1 MPDALSEVT
10 ATDHGAYR
18 GCKTVAILKAMP
30 VRWLVWSV
38 ALVAG
43 VVGGIGIAI
52 ARQAPTGGPQGIPA
66 AESIPNPRLD
76 PGTRLNAAAPGFTLT
91 DQFGRTA
98 SLSSFRGK
106 VVVLSFND
114 PECTTICP
122 LTTTAMVEAKKLL
135 GPAARDVQL
144 LGVSANPLATQ
155 VKWVHAYSQAHG
167 MLHQWLFLTGSLR
180 RLKRVWSA
188 YGIDAAVVQGAI
200 DHTPATYVIDPRGRE
215 TGLFISQM
223 SYSSVPQLAQV
234 IARGIADDLP
244 GHPRLRHTM
253 SLAPIPLIGPRQRA
267 TLPKASGGGTV
278 QLGPGHGPRL
288 LLFFDTWESELSNL
302 SSDLLGLNRYA
313 GRESVPPLVAVDEAD
328 VEPSARALPNFLR
341 RIPALS
347 YPVAIDAT
355 GRVADGYGVQDSPW
369 LTLVSGSGE
378 ILWRYDVAVDG
389 WPSTTSLLS
398 RVRAALAHARG

>member
-1 MPDALSEVT
+1 M
-10 ATDHGAYR
+10 YR
-18 GCKTVAILKAMP
+18 GRHTVAILKAMP

-43 VVGGIGIAI
+43 IAGGIGIAI
-52 ARQAPTGGPQGIPA
+52 ARQAPAAGPQGIPA
-66 AESIPNPRLD
+66 AQSMPNPRLD
-76 PGTRLNAAAPGFTLT
+76 PGTPLNAVAPGFTLT
-91 DQFGRTA
+91 DQFGKTA

-144 LGVSANPLATQ
+144 LGIAANPLATQ

-167 MLHQWLFLTGSLR
+167 MLHQWRFLTGSLP
-180 RLKRVWSA
+180 RLKRVWAA
-188 YGIDAAVVQGAI
+188 YGIGAAVVQGAI

-215 TGLFISQM
+215 TRLFISEM
-223 SYSSVPQLAQV
+223 SYSSVPQLAEV
-234 IARGIADDLP
+234 LARGMADDLP

-253 SLAPIPLIGPRQRA
+253 SLAPIPLLGPRKHV
-267 TLPKASGGGTV
+267 TLREASRGGTV

-288 LLFFDTWESELSNL
+288 LLFFDTWENEVSNL

-313 GRESVPPLVAVDEAD
+313 GLDSVPPLVAVDEAN
-328 VEPSARALPNFLR
+328 VEASAHALPNFLR
-341 RIPALS
+341 TIPGTALA
-347 YPVAIDAT
+347 YPIAVDET
-355 GRVADGYGVQDSPW
+355 GRVADGYRVQDSPW
-369 LTLVSGSGE
+369 LTLVSGSGK
-378 ILWRYDVAVDG
+378 ILWSHDVATAG
-389 WPSTTSLLS
+389 WPSTHELLS
-398 RVRAALAHARG
+398 RVHAALAHARG